1 MLSTISMIER
11 ESESSRSVKEGRKEG
26 AWMQMTVRVNLRK
39 QGEWQGLE
47 VLGRKMNNE
56 GVR

>member
-1 MLSTISMIER
+1 MIER

-47 VLGRKMNNE
+47 GLGRKMNNE
-56 GVR
+56 GIR